1 MNPFALRREM
11 QNDIFENI
19 VPYLRRNYDSK
30 IRRAII
36 KSLHLPM
43 IFNPIHYFNKTTNN
57 DWFIFV
63 QK

>member
-1 MNPFALRREM
+1 MSPFALRREM
-11 QNDIFENI
+11 KNDIFENI
-19 VPYLRRNYDSK
+19 VPYLKRNYDSK

-36 KSLHLPM
+36 KSLHLPK
-43 IFNPIHYFNKTTNN
+43 IFNPIHYFSKTTNN